1 MEAWVL
7 IIAFAFFN
15 ADEKL
20 DSGSFSIDMASKQEC
35 DERVAVFKDVK
46 FSFGDKS
53 FSSSAHCFDTN
64 SKEIDI

>member
-20 DSGSFSIDMASKQEC
+20 ESGSFSISMASKHEC
-35 DERVAVFKDVK
+35 EERVKTFENVK

-53 FSSSAHCFDTN
+53 FSSSASCFDSN
-64 SKEIDI
+64 SEEVDI

>member
-7 IIAFAFFN
+7 ILAFAFFN
-15 ADEKL
+15 ADEKME
-20 DSGSFSIDMASKQEC
+20 SGSFSIPMASKQEC
-35 DERVAVFKDVK
+35 EQRVKTFEDIK

-53 FSSSAHCFDTN
+53 FSSSASCVDTN